1 MANEI
6 KTVLQVNTGNSEKTI
21 KQLKDE
27 IKQLKGELENATI
40 GTEAFSQKSKELS
53 DAQDELKQA
62 LNITKQSVEDAEGS
76 YNALV
81 KQMAELKKQ
90 WKETADEAKRN
101 SLGKEIDNINNQLK
115 ELDASIGNNQRN
127 VGNYKGDVVAALQE
141 IGTNTKSY
149 SEQWGEVQKATEQT
163 RAKFESV
170 AKVASGL
177 ASGFA
182 AVQGATA
189 LLGVENENLEK
200 TFVKVQSAMAI
211 AQGVGGMKD
220 LIEGFSQ
227 AKTAFA
233 GATTG
238 VKAFIAG
245 LHGIKAAIA
254 ATGIGALVVGVG
266 MLIAY
271 WDDLVELFGDGED
284 EIKKVKDQTIE
295 LQNTLKKNDDKNNFI
310 VRLAEAA
317 GKSKKEIIAL
327 RKEMALAQLH
337 IAAVGLREAKET
349 AARVKRNK
357 ESSEAEKAADAAVV
371 KARAE
376 FEKRKQEFFDI
387 DRDRIVHNVELKRK
401 AAEDA
406 KTIAAEQAA
415 AEAAAAEERKNLAIQ
430 YDEEA
435 KQSLID
441 TANEEL
447 IALTKAYEEKKKIL
461 QAEGIDVTDLDA
473 AYDKAYKNIEEKYR
487 QIDAQKLIDAN
498 KNAID
503 AIDTETGFKQQ
514 EVEVKYSYTDT
525 DNPVEKIEIE
535 IAKEQELD
543 KIRREAHEQRLQE
556 IDELLKNETI
566 SDEERK
572 RLEEEKAKLIRQNA
586 IDEEKY
592 IKKLTKL
599 EQDQTKTKKQ
609 LLMLQANATVETTS
623 NTLKAVG
630 GLMEEGSKA
639 QKGIATAAAIMDTYK
654 AANSAYASMA
664 GIPIVGPAL
673 GAAAAAAAVIAGI
686 KNVKAIWA
694 VDETGKSVN
703 PTASAETPTSASVT
717 PSINLNEALPIEYTR
732 NLLTDTET
740 QEMNTNNKVYVV
752 ESDITETQNNV
763 NVKETNSSF

>member
-6 KTVLQVNTGNSEKTI
+6 KTVFQVNTGNSEKTI

-81 KQMAELKKQ
+81 KQMAELKKE
-90 WKETADEAKRN
+90 WKATADEAKRN

-189 LLGVENENLEK
+189 LLGIENENLEK
-200 TFVKVQSAMAI
+200 TFLKVQSAMAI

-227 AKTAFA
+227 AKTAFQ
-233 GATTG
+233 GASLG
-238 VKAFIAG
+238 VKAFITG
-245 LHGIKAAIA
+245 LHGIKAAIVS
-254 ATGIGALVVGVG
+254 TGIGALVVGVG

-295 LQNTLKKNDDKNNFI
+295 LQNTLKNNDDKNNFL

-327 RKEMALAQLH
+327 RKEMALAQLQ
-337 IAAVGLREAKET
+337 IAADGLREAKET
-349 AARVKRNK
+349 AARLEREKKSSK
-357 ESSEAEKAADAAVV
+357 EIEAANAAVV
-371 KARAE
+371 KARE
-376 FEKRKQEFFDI
+376 EYFKREQEFYDI
-387 DRDRIVHNVELKRK
+387 EEDRIVHNVEVKRK

-415 AEAAAAEERKNLAIQ
+415 EEKRLKEEQHNLALQI
-430 YDEEA
+430 DEEA

-441 TANEEL
+441 TQSEEL
-447 IALTKAYEEKKKIL
+447 NALRIAYEKKKAIL
-461 QAEGIDVTDLDA
+461 LAEGMDIKNLEA
-473 AYDKAYKNIEEKYR
+473 AYGISIDNIIKKYEA
-487 QIDAQKLIDAN
+487 INAKPLIDGYN
-498 KNAID
+498 KATD

-525 DNPVEKIEIE
+525 DNPVEKIELE
-535 IAKEQELD
+535 IAKEQELEQ
-543 KIRREAHEQRLQE
+543 IRRDAHTQRLKE
-556 IDELLKNETI
+556 IDELLQSQTI
-566 SDEERK
+566 SDEEHK
-572 RLEEEKAKLIRQNA
+572 RLEEEKARLIRQNA

-623 NTLKAVG
+623 NTLKAVA
-630 GLMEEGSKA
+630 GLMEEGSKG

-654 AANSAYASMA
+654 AANAAYSAMA
-664 GIPIVGPAL
+664 GIFGIGPVL
-673 GAAAAAAAVIAGI
+673 GAMAAAAAIAAGI
-686 KNVKAIWA
+686 KNVQAIWA
-694 VDETGKSVN
+694 TDETGKNVN
-703 PTASAETPTSASVT
+703 PTAETTTSASVT
-717 PSINLNEALPIEYTR
+717 PAINLNEALPIEYTR
-732 NLLTDTET
+732 NIMTDTET

>member
-6 KTVLQVNTGNSEKTI
+6 KTVFQVNTGNSEKTI

-81 KQMAELKKQ
+81 KQMAELKKE
-90 WKETADEAKRN
+90 WKATADEAKRN

-170 AKVASGL
+170 AKVASGV

-189 LLGVENENLEK
+189 LLGIENENLEK
-200 TFVKVQSAMAI
+200 TFLKVQSAMAI

-227 AKTAFA
+227 AKTAFQ
-233 GATTG
+233 GASLG
-238 VKAFIAG
+238 VKAFITG
-245 LHGIKAAIA
+245 LHGIKAAIVS
-254 ATGIGALVVGVG
+254 TGIGALVVGVG

-295 LQNTLKKNDDKNNFI
+295 LQNTLKNNDDKNNFL

-327 RKEMALAQLH
+327 RKEMALAQLQ
-337 IAAVGLREAKET
+337 IAADGLREAKET
-349 AARVKRNK
+349 AARLEREKKSSK
-357 ESSEAEKAADAAVV
+357 EIEAANAAVV
-371 KARAE
+371 KARE
-376 FEKRKQEFFDI
+376 EYFKREQEFYDI
-387 DRDRIVHNVELKRK
+387 EEDRIVHNVEVKRK

-415 AEAAAAEERKNLAIQ
+415 EEKRLKEEQHNLALQI
-430 YDEEA
+430 DEEA

-441 TANEEL
+441 TQSEEL
-447 IALTKAYEEKKKIL
+447 NALRIAYEKKKAIL
-461 QAEGIDVTDLDA
+461 LAEGMDIKNLEA
-473 AYDKAYKNIEEKYR
+473 AYGISIDNIIKKYEA
-487 QIDAQKLIDAN
+487 INAKPLIDGYN
-498 KNAID
+498 KATD

-525 DNPVEKIEIE
+525 DNPVEKIELE
-535 IAKEQELD
+535 IAKEQELEQ
-543 KIRREAHEQRLQE
+543 IRRDAHTQRLKE
-556 IDELLKNETI
+556 IDELLQSQTI
-566 SDEERK
+566 SDEEHK
-572 RLEEEKAKLIRQNA
+572 RLEEEKARLIRQNA

-623 NTLKAVG
+623 NTLKAVA
-630 GLMEEGSKA
+630 GLMEEGSKG

-654 AANSAYASMA
+654 AANAAYSAMA
-664 GIPIVGPAL
+664 GIFGIGPVL
-673 GAAAAAAAVIAGI
+673 GAMAAAAAIAAGI
-686 KNVKAIWA
+686 KNVQAIWA
-694 VDETGKSVN
+694 TDETGKNVN
-703 PTASAETPTSASVT
+703 PTAETTTSASVT
-717 PSINLNEALPIEYTR
+717 PAINLNEALPIEYTR
-732 NLLTDTET
+732 NIMTDTET